1 MNVHPKFILR
11 IRWLICGYT
20 IFAVFKLKMA
30 SLFHIYFRAKLY
42 HMHTQ
47 FSQLFSQ
54 NQNILRNGFSWTN
67 IYQSCDTVTLTKRK
81 LGNAPPIFLVSIFV
95 STVCTVLRVE
105 QNRWQ
110 ISPIVGSL
118 GTLYFSRRRVKW
130 YQLSFSTWPGKLI
143 LWFVQSFGPTG
154 SEKAGLFVEYCRSE
168 SADGPR
174 NSIKRLKTMS
184 TDRSLSFDQTFN
196 NTVNIIQCLA
206 CFIFA
211 K

>member
-30 SLFHIYFRAKLY
+30 SLFHIYFRSKLY

-95 STVCTVLRVE
+95 STVCTAHKFFFI
-105 QNRWQ
+105 QNKIEKPVFLSTCTQ
-110 ISPIVGSL
+110 SKTKHS
-118 GTLYFSRRRVKW
+118 RVKIPP
-130 YQLSFSTWPGKLI
+130 QNFIPNIFLSTIWKNNHTDLRFFRFKKSI
-143 LWFVQSFGPTG
+143 LDFT
-154 SEKAGLFVEYCRSE
+154 
-168 SADGPR
+168 
-174 NSIKRLKTMS
+174 
-184 TDRSLSFDQTFN
+184 
-196 NTVNIIQCLA
+196 
-206 CFIFA
+206 
-211 K
+211 